1 MPQNLRYQQIKHDDI
16 DKNQGMTKDEKQKKK
31 TPFSGMM
38 NGEKKKNYEKHEIQ
52 MFS

>member
-16 DKNQGMTKDEKQKKK
+16 DKNQGMTKDEKQKNKL
-31 TPFSGMM
+31 PSLEWWMV
-38 NGEKKKNYEKHEIQ
+38 EKQKNYEKHEIQ